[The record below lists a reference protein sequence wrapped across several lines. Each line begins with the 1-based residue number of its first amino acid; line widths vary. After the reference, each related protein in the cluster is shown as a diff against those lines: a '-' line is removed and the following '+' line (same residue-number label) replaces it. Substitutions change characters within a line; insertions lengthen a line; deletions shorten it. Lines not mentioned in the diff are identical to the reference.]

1 MRARLIASA
10 FVALLSTTAC
20 NVLLP
25 PAPGDV
31 ILTGPPAAAR
41 KVYKPLI
48 ESFTAEPSNLVP
60 RGTHGEIAEV
70 LRGAYGGIA
79 SDVALP
85 LPTDPSQ
92 DDALRSV
99 IGSLRSGP

>member
-1 MRARLIASA
+1 MKRAI
-10 FVALLSTTAC
+10 
-20 NVLLP
+20 
-25 PAPGDV
+25 GDEM
-31 ILTGPPAAAR
+31 LDTLA
-41 KVYKPLI
+41 
-48 ESFTAEPSNLVP
+48 P

-70 LRGAYGGIA
+70 LLGAYGGIA

-85 LPTDPSQ
+85 LPADPSQ